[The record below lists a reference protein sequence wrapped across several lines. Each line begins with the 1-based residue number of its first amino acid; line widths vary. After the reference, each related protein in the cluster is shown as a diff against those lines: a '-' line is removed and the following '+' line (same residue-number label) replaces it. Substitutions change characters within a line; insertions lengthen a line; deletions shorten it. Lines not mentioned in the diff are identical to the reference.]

1 MRLDYSVWFV
11 NWERLGEHL
20 VPFVR
25 ELVPAVDVPGG
36 RVVLDPPEGLFDL

>member
-1 MRLDYSVWFV
+1 VVRDADG
-11 NWERLGEHL
+11 REHL

-36 RVVLDPPEGLFDL
+36 RVVVDPPEGLFDL